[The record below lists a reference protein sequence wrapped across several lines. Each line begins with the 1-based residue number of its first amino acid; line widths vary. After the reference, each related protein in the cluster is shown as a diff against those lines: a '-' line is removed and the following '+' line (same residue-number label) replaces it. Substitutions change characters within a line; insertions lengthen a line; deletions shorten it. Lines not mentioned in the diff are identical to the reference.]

1 MIRAAKRMRAVLQ
14 RVKRSCVTVDGVKIA
29 QIGTGLNILLGVVK
43 GDGEED
49 ARKLASK
56 VANLRIFAD
65 DDGKMNLSL
74 KDMGAEALIISQF
87 TLAADIK
94 KGRRPAFDS
103 AMEPKEAE
111 RLYEYFCELM
121 ERECC
126 VKRGLFGAMME
137 VEIVNDGPVT
147 IIADS
152 KEL

>member
-1 MIRAAKRMRAVLQ
+1 MRAVLQ
-14 RVKRSCVTVDGVKIA
+14 RVKRSAVSVDGVEVAKI
-29 QIGTGLNILLGVVK
+29 GVGLNILLGVVK

-49 ARKLASK
+49 AAKLATK
-56 VANLRIFAD
+56 IANLRIFAD
-65 DDGKMNLSL
+65 DAGKMNLSL

-103 AMEPKEAE
+103 TMEPKEAE

-121 ERECC
+121 ERECS
-126 VKRGLFGAMME
+126 VKRGVFGAMME

>member
-1 MIRAAKRMRAVLQ
+1 MRRAGKIMRAVLQ
-14 RVKRSCVTVDGVKIA
+14 RVKRSAVSVEGTEVAK
-29 QIGTGLNILLGVVK
+29 IGTGLNILLGVVK
-43 GDGEED
+43 GDSEAD
-49 ARKLASK
+49 AERLAAK

-65 DDGKMNLSL
+65 EAGKMNLSL
-74 KDMGAEALIISQF
+74 KDLGAEALIISQF

-121 ERECC
+121 ERECS
-126 VKRGLFGAMME
+126 VKRGVFGAMME